1 MGKFDASS
9 VKIAILM
16 GRVEMGTKFP
26 LVHAQGIFAVQI
38 PTQEKKTKLE
48 REISSSQKE
57 KKYLST
63 YYPEDPEN
71 RHHHH

>member
-16 GRVEMGTKFP
+16 GRVGMGRFP
-26 LVHAQGIFAVQI
+26 LVHAEGIYS
-38 PTQEKKTKLE
+38 TNTHSRKKTKLE
-48 REISSSQKE
+48 HEISSSQKE

-63 YYPEDPEN
+63 YYPDDPEN

>member
-16 GRVEMGTKFP
+16 GRVGMGRFP
-26 LVHAQGIFAVQI
+26 LVHAKGIFTVQI

-63 YYPEDPEN
+63 YYPDDPEN